1 MSELKESFSHV
12 RLYDFFMEEVRL
24 YLDEE
29 GERESTLNIKGHRYF
44 DKNVKPCVNMLRA
57 QSFYRKVRPF

>member
-44 DKNVKPCVNMLRA
+44 DKNVKP
-57 QSFYRKVRPF
+57 

>member
-1 MSELKESFSHV
+1 MSEFKENFSHV

-29 GERESTLNIKGHRYF
+29 GERESKSKGI
-44 DKNVKPCVNMLRA
+44 DILTKM
-57 QSFYRKVRPF
+57 